1 MTKPDEPPKPPAQ
14 PLFPGAVA
22 AVPAPASR
30 VAATRGE
37 LIETLSYALRFNG
50 SRVFPQ
56 ASTLMARI
64 TAEHLATHLER
75 AGYELTRRPVASAPS
90 TSTSGHAHP
99 GSGGKR

>member
-1 MTKPDEPPKPPAQ
+1 MTKPDEPPKPPS
-14 PLFPGAVA
+14 PGAVA
-22 AVPAPASR
+22 VVPASASR
-30 VAATRGE
+30 VAASRDE

-75 AGYELTRRPVASAPS
+75 AGFELTRRPVTPAPS
-90 TSTSGHAHP
+90 TSAHGHPSVA
-99 GSGGKR
+99 GKR